1 MVNPPGFIN
10 FIVNE
15 LHQDELHQDVQNV
28 QGGNLRYFSKS
39 WYK

>member
-15 LHQDELHQDVQNV
+15 LHQDVQNF

>member
-15 LHQDELHQDVQNV
+15 LYQDVQNF
-28 QGGNLRYFSKS
+28 QGGNLRYFSKR